1 MKNGFYTIDVSC
13 PIYSVL
19 PEKIKKI
26 FGERNRNICGQ
37 YVKFEPV
44 GGNTIHFSY
53 GLVLKNSKVQVIDMQ
68 QKNLSIIMNVV
79 LYKKTWQIVT
89 G

>member
-1 MKNGFYTIDVSC
+1 MGI
-13 PIYSVL
+13 VL

-68 QKNLSIIMNVV
+68 QRISAL
-79 LYKKTWQIVT
+79 
-89 G
+89 

>member
-26 FGERNRNICGQ
+26 FGEERNRNICGQ

-44 GGNTIHFSY
+44 GGNTIHFFRM
-53 GLVLKNSKVQVIDMQ
+53 D
-68 QKNLSIIMNVV
+68 
-79 LYKKTWQIVT
+79 
-89 G
+89 

>member
-1 MKNGFYTIDVSC
+1 MSC

-53 GLVLKNSKVQVIDMQ
+53 GLVLK
-68 QKNLSIIMNVV
+68 
-79 LYKKTWQIVT
+79 IVKFKLLICNKESQHYNEC
-89 G
+89 GFIQENMADCNWLK